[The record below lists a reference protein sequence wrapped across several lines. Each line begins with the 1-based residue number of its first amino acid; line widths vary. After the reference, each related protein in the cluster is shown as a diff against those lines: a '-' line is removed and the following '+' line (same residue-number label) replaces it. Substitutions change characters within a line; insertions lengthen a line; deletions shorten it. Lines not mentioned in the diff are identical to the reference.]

1 MQINISNLLG
11 IKTANIVTRPITMI
25 AGENGAGK
33 SSVLAGIRM
42 ACTGAVERIEY
53 KKNVGELAHNGAKSY
68 GAQVR
73 LNDEV
78 RFEFGKTFGNNHAPN
93 NQHHLINL
101 VAGGKRPAELKADEL
116 QKLLIELSG
125 VSLSADEAKKRL
137 TQAGHDEEKINLV
150 LPKIATSFDS
160 AESFAKSQATEAKGA
175 WKSVTGETFGEAKAE
190 NWVALKPELPDVD
203 LAELNAKYQSHTSEI
218 EFHRSEKIRV
228 ENHNRWLKDRIAN
241 LEQHKANAS
250 KLDEYKE
257 LLVIAEKDLSE
268 HLAEIVRLEALA
280 AGTPE
285 PTKYP
290 CPCCDKP
297 LMWLNGKLEVWQHEG
312 QAPDLEAKAQLK
324 RMIESKQV
332 RESLVIRRKR
342 EIEQAAAAATLV
354 ESIENEIDGKAFQEL
369 SVIDTAISEAST
381 AQREVRQEIDQ
392 AKAVIAQAEQ
402 ADQKTIN
409 AKRYFV
415 DVVAWLKIADELSPT
430 GIRQKLINQAV
441 SEFNG
446 LLGSFGLPVV
456 VGTDMAISAFGR
468 SYNLLSESEQWRV
481 NTLMQLAIAIQS
493 GIKFVAIDRFDVLH
507 VSSRPQ
513 FLKLFNSLTES
524 GQIETIIVAA
534 TLKEPPR
541 GLPDSFSVYWIEEG
555 IAKLFAENRGY
566 EKLVNEVKQP
576 EPEITPESLRKA
588 ADDAV
593 ERAHHADRT
602 SDMKNDLEYAA
613 KLRKQA
619 DELEKQLKAA

>member
-11 IKTANIVTRPITMI
+11 IKSANITTKPITII
-25 AGENGAGK
+25 AGQNGAGK

-42 ACTGAVERIEY
+42 AYTGAVERIEY
-53 KKNVGELAHNGAKSY
+53 KKNVSELAHNGAKSY

-73 LNDEV
+73 LDDDK

-93 NQHHLINL
+93 NQHNLINL
-101 VAGGKRPAELKADEL
+101 VTGGKRPADLKADEL

-125 VSLSADEAKKRL
+125 VSLSADEVKKRL
-137 TQAGHDEEKINLV
+137 TQAGHDEAMINLV
-150 LPKIATSFDS
+150 LPKITTSFDT
-160 AESFAKSQATEAKGA
+160 AESFAKSQATESKGA
-175 WKSVTGETFGEAKAE
+175 WKSVTGEAFGEAKAE
-190 NWVALKPELPDVD
+190 NWIATKPQLPDVD
-203 LAELNAKYQSHTSEI
+203 LAELDAEYQRYSNEI
-218 EFHRSEKIRV
+218 EFHQSEKIRI

-250 KLDEYKE
+250 KLDEFKE
-257 LLVIAEKDLSE
+257 LLLVAENDLSA
-268 HLAEIVRLEALA
+268 HLDEIKRLEVLA

-285 PTKYP
+285 PIKYP

-297 LMWLNGKLEVWQHEG
+297 LMWLNGKLEAWQHEG
-312 QAPDLEAKAQLK
+312 KAPDLEAKAQLK
-324 RMIESKQV
+324 RMIESKQI

-342 EIEQAAAAATLV
+342 EIEQATAAATLV
-354 ESIENEIDGKAFQEL
+354 ESIENEIDDKQFQDL
-369 SVIDTAISEAST
+369 STIEATINLAIT
-381 AQREVRQEIDQ
+381 QQREVKQKIVE
-392 AKAVIAQAEQ
+392 AKAIFTQAEQ

-409 AKRYFV
+409 AKRHFT
-415 DVVAWLKIADELSPT
+415 DVIAWLKIADELSPT

-441 SEFNG
+441 SEFNE
-446 LLGSFGLPVV
+446 LLASFGLPVV
-456 VGTDMAISAFGR
+456 IGTSMAVSAFGR

-524 GQIETIIVAA
+524 GKIETIIVAA
-534 TLKEPPR
+534 TLKEPPL
-541 GLPDSFSVYWIEEG
+541 GLPDSFGVYWIDDG
-555 IAKLFAENRGY
+555 GVAKLVVEHSEY
-566 EKLVNEVKQP
+566 EKLIDEVKQS
-576 EPEITPESLRKA
+576 EEITPESLRKA

-602 SDMKNDLEYAA
+602 SDMRSDLEYAA
-613 KLRKQA
+613 QLRKQA
-619 DELEKQLKAA
+619 NELEKQLKAA